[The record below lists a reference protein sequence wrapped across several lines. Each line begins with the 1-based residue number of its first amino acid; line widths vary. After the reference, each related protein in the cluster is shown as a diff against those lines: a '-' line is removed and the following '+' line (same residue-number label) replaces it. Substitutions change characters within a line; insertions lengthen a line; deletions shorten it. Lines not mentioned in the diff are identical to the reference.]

1 MTSHLIGFMR
11 LKRRQGTAESFN
23 VVSQLFLL
31 PIRDGVLS
39 FRASYGCVVY
49 LSHKR
54 VRALSFVPLFGDGLY
69 SLFVRSASIDREA
82 RCLAFSLASYFI
94 QFYCRGASM
103 SPAFC
108 DQGGLGHL

>member
-54 VRALSFVPLFGDGLY
+54 PRPFICAIVGEWIVFTLCPLSVD
-69 SLFVRSASIDREA
+69 
-82 RCLAFSLASYFI
+82 
-94 QFYCRGASM
+94 RGAMFGVFVGIVLHSILLQRGIYV
-103 SPAFC
+103 SRF
-108 DQGGLGHL
+108 L